1 MVEIRLSASQYVCES
16 CTLEQGKPMTALVR
30 MMPKSVILFDK
41 LVGNE
46 WWGCPRCF
54 EPKFLVKPPKK
65 TQKNDKAKALP
76 PVAAPAPAPKV
87 EQRKPEPAATDKGNV
102 VRLMRQ
108 RSGGRI
114 EQYGLQDWWQ
124 QEFSELDREYI
135 RDLHR
140 YHNGREREDADVMAR
155 HVVLET
161 GFADAV
167 PYDEQTSTIDGG
179 DVPQRLVGESAA
191 DFLFHKAQSIWS
203 AKGESGYGVDLAIRF
218 LEKAQTL
225 LEAGNLAQHFVLG
238 GLKVECRWRILKDD
252 QSHAARFEA
261 ACRDLIQFTKEKDMK
276 KHFRGRAARSAGM
289 FLASPPNANA
299 VVHPG
304 YWRLARH
311 LEDVGRLEEA
321 IELHEEAAS
330 GGWAGAKW
338 DFNVSRLRKKLGA
351 AKDPF
356 PATDP
361 NFSSSKDP

>member
-1 MVEIRLSASQYVCES
+1 LIEVSLRANLYVCES
-16 CTLEQGKPMTALVR
+16 CTLEQGKPITALVR
-30 MMPKSVILFDK
+30 MMPKAVVLFDK
-41 LVGNE
+41 LVGDE

-54 EPKFLVKPPKK
+54 EPKFPVKPSKK
-65 TQKNDKAKALP
+65 APKNDEAKALLP
-76 PVAAPAPAPKV
+76 AAAPAPAPKV
-87 EQRKPEPAATDKGNV
+87 EQSKPEPAATDQGNV

-124 QEFSELDREYI
+124 EEFSELEREYI

-140 YHNGREREDADVMAR
+140 YHNGREREDADAVAR
-155 HVVLET
+155 HVVLES

-179 DVPQRLVGESAA
+179 DVPQRFLGESAA
-191 DFLFHKAQSIWS
+191 DFLFQKAQSIWS
-203 AKGESGYGVDLAIRF
+203 AKGESGYGVDLALRF
-218 LEKAQTL
+218 LEKAETL
-225 LEAGNLAQHFVLG
+225 LDAGKLAQRFVLG
-238 GLKVECRWRILKDD
+238 GFKVECLRRILKDD
-252 QSHAARFEA
+252 QTHAARFEA
-261 ACRDLIQFTKEKDMK
+261 ACRDLIQFTDENDMK

-289 FLASPPNANA
+289 FLASPPSANA

-338 DFNVSRLRKKLGA
+338 DFNVSRLRRKLGGTKHCGDGHNA
-351 AKDPF
+351 PPTKT
-356 PATDP
+356 PAT
-361 NFSSSKDP
+361 